1 MLIAAS
7 KNVSFV
13 SSCEA
18 TYCAVKRE
26 PKNIEVTMIEAM
38 HTTVD
43 MPVCAFSVSDDL
55 FDAFRL
61 SVMFWQR

>member
-43 MPVCAFSVSDDL
+43 MPVCAFSVSIREKEIEFGFKL
-55 FDAFRL
+55 FLA
-61 SVMFWQR
+61 

>member
-13 SSCEA
+13 SSCA

-43 MPVCAFSVSDDL
+43 MPVCAFSVSI
-55 FDAFRL
+55 REKEI
-61 SVMFWQR
+61 